1 MLGNERFSK
10 THLLIVLALAEG
22 ILTAVL
28 AVHFLFPKPYTM
40 SWGDEIDRREN
51 YLYLDGKT
59 LTQEDLEAIASI
71 KTLRSLSLTNCN
83 VAECNL
89 PKIRFDA
96 KVLDEVDLSGTKGLW
111 DLSFLSSLP
120 APNLSLAGCEN
131 VSSIAALN
139 WEVLTD
145 LDISNTAVSDLSP
158 AAHSKLRRFYFANTE
173 VSDLTPLTT
182 AEDLYEVDGSNSKVT
197 SLDTLANMKA
207 VSYVTFDGCAI
218 TELPTGLEFRYLNK
232 VSLRNTKIADFS
244 PLANVGRLYALN
256 LAENP
261 QIDDLTWLAQCDYSH
276 LEELNVAGTSLS
288 ADDLGWLQECPE
300 MERLTLNG
308 IELGNLDLCSN
319 MPELRH
325 LSALGCGITDVSGIR
340 RCKKLQ
346 TILLGYNKVENLAN
360 LPMSDEDWRS
370 PILDLSHNG
379 LTSLDGLPA
388 GHYRLLMV
396 HGNKLAFTKR
406 MLSGV
411 EAYDVVVSWGEGIDQ
426 SPLTDSERFSDIYL
440 LDCPPSEF
448 GTVDRA
454 FYRYQLTRVSNDE
467 LLYLL
472 QSDQLSYGMYD
483 DLREYVAFAEAQG
496 DGSAEAGEQ
505 VVEETEE

>member
-158 AAHSKLRRFYFANTE
+158 AAHSKLRRFYFFCKHRGQRPYPAYHGRR
-173 VSDLTPLTT
+173 PL
-182 AEDLYEVDGSNSKVT
+182 
-197 SLDTLANMKA
+197 
-207 VSYVTFDGCAI
+207 
-218 TELPTGLEFRYLNK
+218 
-232 VSLRNTKIADFS
+232 
-244 PLANVGRLYALN
+244 
-256 LAENP
+256 
-261 QIDDLTWLAQCDYSH
+261 
-276 LEELNVAGTSLS
+276 
-288 ADDLGWLQECPE
+288 
-300 MERLTLNG
+300 
-308 IELGNLDLCSN
+308 
-319 MPELRH
+319 
-325 LSALGCGITDVSGIR
+325 
-340 RCKKLQ
+340 
-346 TILLGYNKVENLAN
+346 
-360 LPMSDEDWRS
+360 
-370 PILDLSHNG
+370 
-379 LTSLDGLPA
+379 
-388 GHYRLLMV
+388 
-396 HGNKLAFTKR
+396 
-406 MLSGV
+406 
-411 EAYDVVVSWGEGIDQ
+411 
-426 SPLTDSERFSDIYL
+426 
-440 LDCPPSEF
+440 
-448 GTVDRA
+448 
-454 FYRYQLTRVSNDE
+454 
-467 LLYLL
+467 
-472 QSDQLSYGMYD
+472 
-483 DLREYVAFAEAQG
+483 
-496 DGSAEAGEQ
+496 
-505 VVEETEE
+505 